1 MGESSVA
8 RGAFLKGAEGMHMVI
23 PSGSASARRR
33 AFAIIYIG
41 LSFFAMLAIVSLAVD
56 MGRLRVARVQL
67 ATAADASAL
76 AGTQKIP
83 LTNYTTATSDAVDV
97 ASENVAIQGM
107 GNAVPVVLQSA
118 NDIEFGLYR
127 SGGIF
132 TVVGKK
138 EPNGNTVDQNECNAI
153 HVTANR
159 TSARSSAVGLFFAR
173 AIGLNTMDVKCQ
185 AIAVARGAKSGFGLV
200 GLDWVHLNG
209 ITKTDAYNAALGP
222 YGGNNVD
229 QHEGTV
235 ASNGS
240 ISLVGTVDV

>member
-1 MGESSVA
+1 
-8 RGAFLKGAEGMHMVI
+8 
-23 PSGSASARRR
+23 
-33 AFAIIYIG
+33 
-41 LSFFAMLAIVSLAVD
+41 
-56 MGRLRVARVQL
+56 
-67 ATAADASAL
+67 
-76 AGTQKIP
+76 
-83 LTNYTTATSDAVDV
+83 
-97 ASENVAIQGM
+97 
-107 GNAVPVVLQSA
+107 
-118 NDIEFGLYR
+118 
-127 SGGIF
+127 
-132 TVVGKK
+132 K

-173 AIGLNTMDVKCQ
+173 AIGLNTMDVKGQ

-240 ISLVGTVDV
+240 ISLVGTVDVWGDARYGVDIANPYYSGIHGWQAPLDEPLAYDPAVLPGNLTML